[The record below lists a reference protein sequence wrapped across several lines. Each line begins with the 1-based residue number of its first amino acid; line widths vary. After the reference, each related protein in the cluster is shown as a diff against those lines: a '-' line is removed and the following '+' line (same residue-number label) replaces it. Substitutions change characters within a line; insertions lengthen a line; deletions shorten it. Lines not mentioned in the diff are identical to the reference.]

1 MRNTLRFAVLTS
13 KRHASACAIITSICS
28 KEVAFSAHR
37 SFATPWHKIPHLP
50 TGVHPEVIHRD
61 GRNAREQVA
70 VLLANRMRARSVPRS
85 ESCGHSS

>member
-37 SFATPWHKIPHLP
+37 SFATPMAQNPALADWSAPGSYPQRREEHA
-50 TGVHPEVIHRD
+50 GAG
-61 GRNAREQVA
+61 GRSPRKQNACAFGPKE
-70 VLLANRMRARSVPRS
+70 
-85 ESCGHSS
+85 